1 MRGGRDAR
9 GGGGGGR
16 GRGGRGGRGGR
27 DQRDS
32 EFDSALMDLARVTR
46 VMRGGKRMRFRA
58 CIVVGDRKGRVG
70 FAVMKGNDVQA
81 AIAKA
86 TTKAKKHLV
95 RVPIENGTI
104 PHEILQKSSSARVL
118 LRPAP
123 KGHGIIAGG
132 AVRSVLELAG
142 VQNVVSKM
150 LGSNNKVNNV
160 RATIEALASL
170 KRPEYYKQLKG
181 ATAPVLEPAT
191 PDVTPTTTEVPKV
204 PEISETPEVPAS

>member
-1 MRGGRDAR
+1 MRSGGGRDAR
-9 GGGGGGR
+9 SGGGR
-16 GRGGRGGRGGR
+16 SRGGRGGRGGR
-27 DQRDS
+27 KDQRDS

-58 CIVVGDRKGRVG
+58 CVVVGDRKGRVG

-95 RVPIENGTI
+95 HVPIVNGTI
-104 PHEILQKSSSARVL
+104 PHEILQKSTSARVL

-132 AVRSVLELAG
+132 AVRSVLEIAG
-142 VQNVVSKM
+142 LKNVVSKM

-170 KRPEYYKQLKG
+170 KRPEYYKTLKG
-181 ATAPVLEPAT
+181 TTAVADAASPSATLATAETLKDP
-191 PDVTPTTTEVPKV
+191 
-204 PEISETPEVPAS
+204 ETPETLEVPMS